1 MNKKNKK
8 KNQEKENQSI
18 PFPQLFEIDNI
29 NILFLLRN
37 TKYIYKQKEAN
48 GK

>member
-8 KNQEKENQSI
+8 KNQKKENQSI

-29 NILFLLRN
+29 NILFLLR
-37 TKYIYKQKEAN
+37 KYIYKQKEAN